1 MWFDTATQ
9 RKIVIVLAGFVVLAF
24 VGLVYFQWGKGG
36 GTGGGATFEV
46 ARING
51 HSIYLDEFRNLY
63 EQIKEQYTDRISEE
77 NSQQMEKEIM
87 NRTLRILIQK
97 YLILQEADKAGV
109 SVSDDE
115 TFRSII
121 RRKEFQTESGQF
133 NEYLYKRLPSYYKN
147 RLERETRENLIEQ
160 LFQIRLLDSVKI
172 SDLDLR
178 LYYQQKYTKCKI
190 RFILLKL
197 PEKEKSR
204 TDLLGLDE
212 ERIKLEKIVD
222 KFLKIAKR
230 TGNFI
235 GAANSMGLKIHT
247 TDYFTFFGPIN
258 KPGREDERWREIEV
272 QDVYQ
277 QAFKLKPYQ
286 ISDKISLPDGYTVLQ
301 LIARKNPDWNK
312 FYYEVPQ
319 LRAELQNIHR
329 NYLFQQWFITVINK
343 SKIINNLDKL
353 LGTDDKS

>member
-24 VGLVYFQWGKGG
+24 VGFVYFQWGKGG
-36 GTGGGATFEV
+36 TRGGVAFEV

-51 HSIYLDEFRNLY
+51 HSIYLEEFRNLY
-63 EQIKEQYTDRISEE
+63 ERIKEQYRDKITEE

-87 NRTLRILIQK
+87 NRTLRVLIQK
-97 YLILQEADKAGV
+97 YLTLQEADKAGV
-109 SVSDDE
+109 SVSDNE
-115 TFRSII
+115 TFRNII

-133 NEYLYKRLPSYYKN
+133 NEYLYRRLPSYYKK
-147 RLERETRENLIEQ
+147 RLENETRENLIEQ
-160 LFQIRLLDSVKI
+160 LFQIRLLDSVKV

-190 RFILLKL
+190 RFVLLKL
-197 PEKEKSR
+197 PKKEKTQ

-212 ERIKLEKIVD
+212 ERVKLEKIAD
-222 KFLKIAKR
+222 KFIKIAKR
-230 TGNFI
+230 TGSFI
-235 GAANSMGLKIHT
+235 GAANSLGLKIHT

-258 KPGREDERWREIEV
+258 KLGKEDERWRELEV

-277 QAFKLKPYQ
+277 QAFKLRAYQ

-319 LRAELQNIHR
+319 LKAELENIHR
-329 NYLFQQWFITVINK
+329 NHVFQQWYITVIKK

-353 LGTDDKS
+353 LGTEDKS